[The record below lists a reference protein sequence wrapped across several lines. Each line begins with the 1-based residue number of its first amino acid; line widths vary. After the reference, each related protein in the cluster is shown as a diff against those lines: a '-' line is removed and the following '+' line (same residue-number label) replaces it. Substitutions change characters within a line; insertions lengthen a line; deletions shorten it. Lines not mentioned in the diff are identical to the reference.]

1 MNVRET
7 PLEGVLLV
15 EPKIW
20 GDPRGYFVEL
30 WQADRYG
37 RSGVAPRFVQDNLS
51 FSTKGVLRGLHFQN
65 PSAQGK
71 LVFPLEGE
79 IYDVVVDVRRRSRTF
94 RQWFGVKLS
103 SEAKQQ
109 IWVPEGFAHG
119 FVVLSEKAHVVYKC
133 TDTYNAKTEW
143 GVAWNDPELKIDWP
157 VTNPVLSEKDRVY
170 PKLSELPAHALFD

>member
-37 RSGVAPRFVQDNLS
+37 SHGVPRQFLQDNIS
-51 FSTKGVLRGLHFQN
+51 FSRKGVLRGLHFQN

-79 IYDVVVDVRRRSRTF
+79 IFDVVVDVRKRSPTF
-94 RQWFGVKLS
+94 RKWFGVKLS
-103 SEAKQQ
+103 SETKQQ

-119 FVVLSEKAHVVYKC
+119 FVVLSEKALVVYKC

-143 GVAWNDPELKIDWP
+143 GVAWNDPELGIDWP
-157 VTNPVLSEKDRVY
+157 VTDPILSEKDRVY
-170 PKLSELPAHALFD
+170 PKLSELPAHALSD